1 MRSEQAIFDDL
12 TTLCSSRGYIHAI
25 AGICFSDNIL
35 KSNDDELRVEDMAQM
50 FDKSRLIRTEIT
62 TLIGLMMRAPIDFTL
77 PSPETFNSYVE
88 QSKAL
93 LEELHQVLDDN
104 CKKLV
109 SEMIATES
117 NINSP
122 MPGECLREVIFYSG
136 ESAYSFQYRD
146 LAPRK
151 YSADADWLQR
161 NIGIDLEVGG
171 EICRDIGK
179 FLDRKV
185 METFYNLKDK
195 PVTEWTLLPGFSFSC
210 DELAANSKQSVQS
223 IRNFLEAFTLPE
235 NERNTTF
242 TSLNAFNAAHAYPVI
257 RMGPDTYLLLQYY
270 YGISEAMYESPFYW
284 MCKDKTYA
292 PTALRHRG
300 EFTESFSAERL
311 MHVFGSD
318 RVFQNV
324 EIIRSKKEVLSEID
338 VLVLFGDRAI
348 VLQAK
353 SKKLTL
359 EARKG
364 NDLQLKDDFKKAVQA
379 AVDQASLCAELLRD
393 KSVMLQTK
401 KGRSIPISERL
412 RTIFPVSVVADHY
425 PALAFQA
432 HQFLNFRSNE
442 QIVPPIVMDV
452 FALDAITEMLTS
464 PLRLLSY
471 LNLRALFGEKLIM
484 LHELTTLSYHLRC
497 NLWLDKN
504 VDLMLLE
511 DDVAMHLD
519 VAMTVRREGIPG
531 TATPDGILT
540 RFEGTPFSRIIAEI
554 EDKPSPA
561 AISLGLMLLE
571 LSEVTVQNINDYI
584 KRILMLTKQDGGL
597 HDVTIGIT
605 DASTGLTVHCSKL
618 TGSEA
623 EVRLLTHC
631 KRRKD
636 LQKANSWFG
645 IALRPNGSLLFAG
658 ELREA

>member
-1 MRSEQAIFDDL
+1 MLISKEMRSEQTIFNDL
-12 TTLCSSRGYIHAI
+12 ATLCSSKGYIHAI
-25 AGICFSDNIL
+25 AGIYFNNNII

-50 FDKSRLIRTEIT
+50 FDKSRLIRTEII
-62 TLIGLMMRAPIDFTL
+62 TLIGLMMREPIDFNL
-77 PSPETFNSYVE
+77 PSPDRLDGYIK
-88 QSKAL
+88 QSKSL
-93 LEELHQVLDDN
+93 LEELHQTMFDACQELS
-104 CKKLV
+104 L
-109 SEMIATES
+109 EAIATES
-117 NINSP
+117 NINQS
-122 MPGECLREVIFYSG
+122 MAGKCLREVIFYSG

-146 LAPRK
+146 LAPQK

-161 NIGIDLEVGG
+161 NKGIDLEVGR

-179 FLDRKV
+179 FLDKKV
-185 METFYNLKDK
+185 IETFYNLKDK
-195 PVTEWTLLPGFSFSC
+195 PVTEWTLLPGFSFTC

-223 IRNFLEAFTLPE
+223 IRNFLEAYTLPE

-242 TSLNAFNAAHAYPVI
+242 TSLNAFNAAHAYPII
-257 RMGPDTYLLLQYY
+257 RMGPDTYLILQYY

-393 KSVMLQTK
+393 KSVMLRTK
-401 KGRSIPISERL
+401 NGKSIPISERL

-442 QIVPPIVMDV
+442 QIVPPLVMDV

-464 PLRLLSY
+464 PLRLSRFLFLSVY
-471 LNLRALFGEKLIM
+471 
-484 LHELTTLSYHLRC
+484 
-497 NLWLDKN
+497 
-504 VDLMLLE
+504 
-511 DDVAMHLD
+511 
-519 VAMTVRREGIPG
+519 
-531 TATPDGILT
+531 
-540 RFEGTPFSRIIAEI
+540 
-554 EDKPSPA
+554 
-561 AISLGLMLLE
+561 
-571 LSEVTVQNINDYI
+571 VQFFQY
-584 KRILMLTKQDGGL
+584 Q
-597 HDVTIGIT
+597 
-605 DASTGLTVHCSKL
+605 
-618 TGSEA
+618 
-623 EVRLLTHC
+623 
-631 KRRKD
+631 
-636 LQKANSWFG
+636 
-645 IALRPNGSLLFAG
+645 
-658 ELREA
+658 

>member
-1 MRSEQAIFDDL
+1 MRSEQDIFDEL

-25 AGICFSDNIL
+25 AGICFSDNII

-62 TLIGLMMRAPIDFTL
+62 TLIGLMMRVPIGFTL

-161 NIGIDLEVGG
+161 NIGIDLEAGR

-185 METFYNLKDK
+185 IETFYNLKDK
-195 PVTEWTLLPGFSFSC
+195 PVTEWTLLPGFSFTC
-210 DELAANSKQSVQS
+210 DELAANSSQSVQS
-223 IRNFLEAFTLPE
+223 IRNFLEVFTLPE

-353 SKKLTL
+353 SKKLTI

-364 NDLQLKDDFKKAVQA
+364 NDMQIKDDFKKAVQDA
-379 AVDQASLCAELLRD
+379 IDQAVTCSELLCEESVTLRT
-393 KSVMLQTK
+393 KS
-401 KGRSIPISERL
+401 GRTIPISERL
-412 RTIFPVSVVADHY
+412 RTIFPVSIVADHY

-432 HQFLNFRSNE
+432 HQFLNYRSNKR
-442 QIVPPIVMDV
+442 IVPPLVMDV

-464 PLRLLSY
+464 PLRLISY
-471 LNLRALFGEKLIM
+471 FNLRAQFGKKLVM
-484 LHELTTLSYHLRC
+484 LHEHITLSYHLRL

-504 VDLMLLE
+504 VDLMMFE
-511 DDVAMHLD
+511 DDVALHLD

-540 RFEGTPFSRIIAEI
+540 RFEGTPFSKIIAEI
-554 EDKPSPA
+554 EEEPIPTT
-561 AISLGLMLLE
+561 ISLGLMLLE
-571 LSEVTVQNINDYI
+571 LNEATVQKINKYI
-584 KRILMLTKQDGGL
+584 KQVLTLTEKDGGL
-597 HDVTIGIT
+597 HDVTIGISN
-605 DASTGLTVHCSKL
+605 ASTGLTVHCSRL
-618 TGSEA
+618 TKSEA
-623 EVRLLTHC
+623 EFRLITHC
-631 KRRKD
+631 KRRKEI
-636 LQKANSWFG
+636 QKANSWFG
-645 IALRPNGSLLFAG
+645 LALRPDGSILLAG
-658 ELREA
+658 ELR